1 MEGLYRFFLSRPC
14 QIPHIN
20 ILRAFNMIN
29 FATNSYSFL
38 LFAQD
43 GDGGG
48 GGGPDFT
55 FLILLMFGVFVFFFL
70 MSLPQKRERKR
81 WNDMVAA
88 LKKNDR
94 VLMSSGIIGKV
105 HSVHKEKNEIV
116 IKIDDDTNTKMTF
129 SLMAVNRILE
139 SSSEK

>member
-1 MEGLYRFFLSRPC
+1 MANLLTF
-14 QIPHIN
+14 
-20 ILRAFNMIN
+20 AFV
-29 FATNSYSFL
+29 
-38 LFAQD
+38 LFAQNEVPQRN
-43 GDGGG
+43 

-55 FLILLMFGVFVFFFL
+55 LPILLICGVFIMFFV

-81 WNDMVAA
+81 WNDMVEA

-105 HSVHKEKNEIV
+105 HLVQKDKNEIV

-129 SLMAVNRILE
+129 SLGAVSRILE
-139 SSSEK
+139 QQNKESSDAK